1 MNPGKL
7 LNYILQAA
15 ETAFNVRI
23 MWDMFRIL
31 RGKKTKLVLCV
42 YDSWLLDVVDTEGEA
57 IMKDIANIFK
67 KYKLSTTIKK
77 GMNYDFGK
85 EY

>member
-7 LNYILQAA
+7 LNYILQAT

-23 MWDMFRIL
+23 MWDMFRVL
-31 RGKKTKLVLCV
+31 RGKKTKLVLLT
-42 YDSWLLDVVDTEGEA
+42 YDAYTLDVDTEEES
-57 IMKDIANIFK
+57 ILENITDIFK
-67 KYKLSTTIKK
+67 KYKLNYTIKK

>member
-1 MNPGKL
+1 L
-7 LNYILQAA
+7 LQGV

-31 RGKKTKLVLCV
+31 QGKKTKLVLCV

-57 IMKDIANIFK
+57 VMKDIANIFK
-67 KYKLSTTIKK
+67 KYKLNYTIKK